1 MKTIKSF
8 LAQERAHN
16 LLASLFAIAFGL
28 VFGYVVLL
36 IITPS
41 NSFQAFMY
49 ILKGGF
55 QSGLRGLGTVMFE
68 AAPLILTGLSV
79 GFAFKTGLFN
89 IGASGQFT
97 VGAFVAIYA
106 GVNFA
111 WMPAGLGWIIAA
123 FLGML
128 AGMVWGLIVG
138 FLKAQYNVNEV
149 IGSIMMNYIG
159 MYLVNFLIRATKYD
173 TTFSRTL
180 KPVYALLP
188 KFGLDKIFVGS
199 SINIAIVIAIGVAI
213 IMHLLLNKTKVGF
226 EMKAVGFNR
235 NAAGYAGVNEKRN
248 IMASMAIA
256 GALSGLGGAL
266 MFLSDAGVYISTI
279 NVLLPQGFSGI
290 SIALLA
296 QSTPL
301 GTIFSALFISHIT
314 FGGSSLQN
322 LGLQPEIIEVITSAI
337 IYVSALSILVKSYL
351 ARKTK
356 KWEDVNNVGN

>member
-1 MKTIKSF
+1 MNKIKSY
-8 LAQERAHN
+8 LAQEKSHN
-16 LLASLFAIAFGL
+16 ILASLFAIAFGL
-28 VFGYVVLL
+28 LFGLIVLFVV
-36 IITPS
+36 TPS
-41 NSFQAFMY
+41 NAVAAFTY

-55 QSGLRGLGTVMFE
+55 QHSLRGLGNVMFE

-97 VGAFVAIYA
+97 VGAFTAIYV
-106 GVNFA
+106 GVNFT
-111 WMPAGLGWIIAA
+111 WLPAGLGWILAA

-128 AGMVWGLIVG
+128 AGMLWGLFVG

-159 MYLVNFLIRATKYD
+159 MYLVNFLIRSTPYD

-180 KPVYALLP
+180 NPVNAYLP
-188 KFGLDKIFVGS
+188 KFGLDKIFKGS
-199 SINIAIVIAIGVAI
+199 SINIAILIAIIVAI
-213 IMHLLLNKTKVGF
+213 IMHVILNKTKFGF

-235 NAAGYAGVNEKRN
+235 HAAGYAGVSEKRN

-266 MFLSDAGVYISTI
+266 MYLSDAGVYISTI

-296 QSTPL
+296 QSNPIA
-301 GTIFSALFISHIT
+301 TIFSALFISHIT
-314 FGGSSLQN
+314 YGGSGLQT

-337 IYVSALSILVKSYL
+337 IYVSALSILVKGFL
-351 ARKTK
+351 AKKTK
-356 KWEDVNNVGN
+356 KWEDTEHDN